1 MSSQPEK
8 KQWVGSVCFSSL
20 YVCICLCV
28 LRKYG
33 LIGNPGQKIFRDSI
47 FHHILHR
54 IEYTLEPELM
64 NVLSEKVLPSYR
76 RYIGLAAFIWYCS
89 AAVFSKGFHLC
100 YECASLNYLVIRGIP
115 LP

>member
-20 YVCICLCV
+20 YVCICLCVCV

-64 NVLSEKVLPSYR
+64 NVLSENVFAIVQALYRAGCIHLVLLGSCLFKR
-76 RYIGLAAFIWYCS
+76 
-89 AAVFSKGFHLC
+89 FS
-100 YECASLNYLVIRGIP
+100 P
-115 LP
+115 LL